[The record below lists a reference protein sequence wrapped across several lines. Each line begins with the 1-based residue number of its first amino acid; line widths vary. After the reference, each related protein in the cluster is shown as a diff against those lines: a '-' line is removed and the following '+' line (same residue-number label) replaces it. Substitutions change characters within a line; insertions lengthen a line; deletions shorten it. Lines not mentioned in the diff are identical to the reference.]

1 MKLFSAALDRE
12 IANDNTNKLLRL
24 AFVLHVP
31 FQIHLL
37 LESAATLDTLVD
49 LLLLV
54 RLAGAIKLW
63 F

>member
-37 LESAATLDTLVD
+37 LESAATLGTTVI
-49 LLLLV
+49 
-54 RLAGAIKLW
+54 AGANKLW

>member
-1 MKLFSAALDRE
+1 MKLFSATLVRE
-12 IANDNTNKLLRL
+12 IANDYTNKLLRS
-24 AFVLHVP
+24 AFIFQVP